1 MWDIS
6 QVLWVKNC
14 IMQIKIW
21 EDFFLCFYQHSYT
34 QILQGCLWTCIC
46 HKYGF
51 AFVVLQLRHDT
62 DGFITTSYISLPS
75 DYLTTRSIS
84 VWALFS
90 HEPLPFAV
98 LSLQHD
104 LQEHFCCARAM
115 TASLP
120 QHCQQK
126 SWMKP
131 GAVWFP
137 EEKRTLPEKKKKAEG
152 KTRQR
157 RLWALATIT
166 AGMLWPWRKGRWE
179 KQMGPDAWMMP
190 HKTMEDISFKID
202 KNSIQRQS
210 NGKLLG
216 AESLKY
222 TVLIFHIYKQLCN
235 VIKIG
240 QSVAGI
246 PSSITAS
253 RCVAI

>member
-1 MWDIS
+1 MALHLWCYSLDMTQMVSSQHPISLS
-6 QVLWVKNC
+6 QVITWPPDPF
-14 IMQIKIW
+14 QS
-21 EDFFLCFYQHSYT
+21 ELCFPMNLSLLLCSPCSMT
-34 QILQGCLWTCIC
+34 SRSI
-46 HKYGF
+46 
-51 AFVVLQLRHDT
+51 FVVPEQWQHLCLNTASRRAGWNQELFGFLRK
-62 DGFITTSYISLPS
+62 
-75 DYLTTRSIS
+75 R
-84 VWALFS
+84 
-90 HEPLPFAV
+90 
-98 LSLQHD
+98 
-104 LQEHFCCARAM
+104 EHFQ
-115 TASLP
+115 T
-120 QHCQQK
+120 
-126 SWMKP
+126 
-131 GAVWFP
+131 
-137 EEKRTLPEKKKKAEG
+137 KKKAEG

-157 RLWALATIT
+157 GLWALATIT

-202 KNSIQRQS
+202 KNSIRRQS
-210 NGKLLG
+210 NCKLLG